1 MSRVVFLARHAS
13 PDWERRDLI
22 YHLPPGP
29 PLTGAGR
36 QEAADLGDFLQAC
49 GIGRLYSS
57 PLERCLDTAKIA
69 ARAAGQ
75 SVQVLDE
82 LREWQPGETREE
94 VQQRM
99 LRALEVTRQAA
110 AAGAPYV
117 LITHGGPIAALLL
130 ALGMDEN
137 RLDNYRVFDHRN
149 PLPPA
154 GAWRV
159 QQTDSEPGWA
169 CELIF
174 PSGLA
179 EALTINQG

>member
-1 MSRVVFLARHAS
+1 VH
-13 PDWERRDLI
+13 
-22 YHLPPGP
+22 
-29 PLTGAGR
+29 
-36 QEAADLGDFLQAC
+36 
-49 GIGRLYSS
+49 
-57 PLERCLDTAKIA
+57 
-69 ARAAGQ
+69 
-75 SVQVLDE
+75 VLDD

-99 LRALEVTRQAA
+99 LRALEVARQAA
-110 AAGAPYV
+110 NDEPPYV

-137 RLDNYRVFDHRN
+137 RLDSYRVFDHRN

-159 QQTDSEPGWA
+159 MQADGEPDWA

-174 PSGLA
+174 PSGTVLA
-179 EALTINQG
+179 LPSDQG

>member
-13 PDWERRDLI
+13 PDWERRDLP

-29 PLTGAGR
+29 PLTDTGR
-36 QEAADLGDFLQAC
+36 LEAASLGGFLQAS
-49 GIGRLYSS
+49 GVVRLYSS
-57 PLERCLDTAKIA
+57 PLERCLHTAQIA
-69 ARAAGQ
+69 ALSGGQ
-75 SVQVLDE
+75 SVAVLDD

-99 LRALEVTRQAA
+99 LGVMDATRQAA
-110 AAGAPYV
+110 NDGQPCV

-137 RLDNYRVFDHRN
+137 RLDNYRVYDHRN

-159 QQTDSEPGWA
+159 QQGDGEPGWT

-174 PSGLA
+174 PPELPGR
-179 EALTINQG
+179 